1 MLQAEQRKGRT
12 GRTCDGQ
19 IYRLVTRPFFNLIDD
34 YEGPSILRLS
44 LRLQVLQ
51 ICCAES
57 KAINDP
63 KGIHSY
69 FFVSLL
75 ILSFR
80 FL

>member
-1 MLQAEQRKGRT
+1 MLQADQRRGRT

-19 IYRLVTRPFFNLIDD
+19 IYRLVTRPFFIQFDE
-34 YEGPSILRLS
+34 YEGPSVLRLS

-63 KGIHSY
+63 KGML
-69 FFVSLL
+69 FFVIVF
-75 ILSFR
+75 ILAFR
-80 FL
+80 F